1 MYLIKSSLNKYNG
14 NFAFTERLDISNL
27 ITLRNDG
34 YLLFVLSR
42 YLTSTRDDRNIL
54 LSKERK

>member
-54 LSKERK
+54 LSKEHK

>member
-14 NFAFTERLDISNL
+14 NFAFNERLDISNL

>member
-1 MYLIKSSLNKYNG
+1 MYIIKSSLNKYNG

>member
-1 MYLIKSSLNKYNG
+1 MYIIKSSLNKYNG
-14 NFAFTERLDISNL
+14 NFAFIERLDISNL

>member
-1 MYLIKSSLNKYNG
+1 MYIIKSSLNKYNG

-27 ITLRNDG
+27 ITIRNDG

>member
-27 ITLRNDG
+27 ITLQNDG

>member
-42 YLTSTRDDRNIL
+42 YLTSTRNDRNIL

>member
-1 MYLIKSSLNKYNG
+1 MYLIKSSWNKYNG
-14 NFAFTERLDISNL
+14 TFAFTERLDISNL

-34 YLLFVLSR
+34 HLLFVLSR

>member
-27 ITLRNDG
+27 ITIRNDG

>member
-27 ITLRNDG
+27 ITLRNNG